1 MNDWQKEYKLVQH
14 TPLIHFQHSEPHAC
28 LRATEVK
35 PKLDRFL
42 IEQLEKDDR
51 FGDGRWK
58 KWFVGDGSQQ
68 SFDYMM
74 RITPNSEQVDR
85 TQSIERAIAKIEN
98 QDYKRFHGIH
108 KNYFGNMASEK
119 KREEKKK
126 AIRETFKE
134 SLFYKDGLTLTIRC
148 FIPELLTFI
157 DEHIRGF
164 FMMHNFGT
172 RQRKGFG
179 SFTVDISTEPNAPE
193 DCDLVGKYCQNAYY
207 CELDGNV
214 SANALLN
221 AVWVISGFLKSGFN
235 LNNNKKNKKENAAS
249 NIREKDYVRGF
260 VFRYFQRGK
269 NPLANDKAFVK
280 QKVLLNVYDE
290 ATPGEHRRFYGNNVR
305 YRYVRGLLGT
315 NENSRFCRDPRGETR
330 EDLTVHN
337 IYIHSAEGVERFP
350 SPLLFKPIGKSVF
363 ILPQK
368 MPDEI
373 FGSEFYILEK
383 NQEDEYD
390 RKATSEQKLNYLQ
403 TECKSGMIKTPT
415 AEELAPGAK
424 SGDEALK
431 RFLDAF
437 AKDFNDKT
445 SDKGGGY
452 GIVDLINPDVDLAKK
467 LKLRPVLRT

>member
-74 RITPNSEQVDR
+74 RITPNSEQVER
-85 TQSIERAIAKIEN
+85 TQSIENGIERAIARAEHRSPN
-98 QDYKRFHGIH
+98 ACLHEIH
-108 KNYFGNMASEK
+108 KNYFGNMASGNNIQDTVQ
-119 KREEKKK
+119 
-126 AIRETFKE
+126 AIQETFKE

-148 FIPELLTFI
+148 FIPELLTLI

-179 SFTVDISTEPNAPE
+179 SFTVDISTEPNAPKGF
-193 DCDLVGKYCQNAYY
+193 DLVRKYCPNAYY
-207 CELDGNV
+207 CKLDDNV
-214 SANALLN
+214 SADALLN
-221 AVWVISGFLKSGFN
+221 AVWVLSAFLKSGFN
-235 LNNNKKNKKENAAS
+235 RGEGN
-249 NIREKDYVRGF
+249 YVRGF
-260 VFRYFQRGK
+260 VFRYFQREK

-280 QKVLLNVYDE
+280 QKVLHNVYNE
-290 ATPGEHRRFYGNNVR
+290 KTPGEHRRFYGNNVR

-315 NENSRFCRDPRGETR
+315 NENSRFCRDPNAHTPVY
-330 EDLTVHN
+330 D
-337 IYIHSAEGVERFP
+337 IYTHSAEGIERFP
-350 SPLLFKPIGKSVF
+350 SPLLFKPIGKFVF

-390 RKATSEQKLNYLQ
+390 RKATSEQKLNYLKQ
-403 TECKSGMIKTPT
+403 ECKNRMIKTPT
-415 AEELAPGAK
+415 AEELAPEAK

-431 RFLDAF
+431 MFLDAF

>member
-1 MNDWQKEYKLVQH
+1 MYDWQKEYKLVQH

-85 TQSIERAIAKIEN
+85 TQSIERAIARAEHRPPN
-98 QDYKRFHGIH
+98 ASLHEIH
-108 KNYFGNMASEK
+108 KNYFGNMASGNNIQDT
-119 KREEKKK
+119 
-126 AIRETFKE
+126 IRETFKE

-179 SFTVDISTEPNAPE
+179 SFTVDISTKPNEPKGF
-193 DCDLVGKYCQNAYY
+193 DLVGKYCPNAYY
-207 CELDGNV
+207 CKLDNDV
-214 SANALLN
+214 NADALLD
-221 AVWVISGFLKSGFN
+221 AVWVISAFLRSGFN
-235 LNNNKKNKKENAAS
+235 RGEGN
-249 NIREKDYVRGF
+249 YVRGF
-260 VFRYFQRGK
+260 VFRYFQREK
-269 NPLANDKAFVK
+269 NPLASDKAFVK
-280 QKVLLNVYDE
+280 QQVLHNVYNE
-290 ATPGEHRRFYGNNVR
+290 ATRGEHLHPYGNNVR

-315 NENSRFCRDPRGETR
+315 NENSRFCRAPNAHTPVYD
-330 EDLTVHN
+330 
-337 IYIHSAEGVERFP
+337 IYTHSAEGIERFP
-350 SPLLFKPIGKSVF
+350 SPLLFKPIGKFVF

-383 NQEDEYD
+383 NQEEKYD
-390 RKATSEQKLNYLQ
+390 SKATSEQKLNYLQ

-415 AEELAPGAK
+415 AEELAPGAN

-431 RFLDAF
+431 MFLDAF

-452 GIVDLINPDVDLAKK
+452 GIVDLTSRDVFPAKY
-467 LKLRPVLRT
+467 LWLRPVLRT

>member
-85 TQSIERAIAKIEN
+85 TQSIERAIARAEHRPPN
-98 QDYKRFHGIH
+98 ASLHEIH
-108 KNYFGNMASEK
+108 KNYFGNMASGNNIQDT
-119 KREEKKK
+119 
-126 AIRETFKE
+126 IRETFKE

-179 SFTVDISTEPNAPE
+179 SFTVDISTKPNEPKGF
-193 DCDLVGKYCQNAYY
+193 DLVGKYCPNAYY
-207 CELDGNV
+207 CKLDNDV
-214 SANALLN
+214 NADALLD
-221 AVWVISGFLKSGFN
+221 AVWVISAFLRSGFN
-235 LNNNKKNKKENAAS
+235 RGEGN
-249 NIREKDYVRGF
+249 YVRGF
-260 VFRYFQRGK
+260 VFRYFQREK

-280 QKVLLNVYDE
+280 QQVLRNVYNE
-290 ATPGEHRRFYGNNVR
+290 ATRGEHLHPYGNNVR

-315 NENSRFCRDPRGETR
+315 NENSRFCRAPNAHTPVYD
-330 EDLTVHN
+330 
-337 IYIHSAEGVERFP
+337 IYTHSAEGIERFP
-350 SPLLFKPIGKSVF
+350 SPLLFKPIGKFVF

-383 NQEDEYD
+383 NQEEKYD

-415 AEELAPGAK
+415 AEELAPGAN

-431 RFLDAF
+431 MFLDAF

-452 GIVDLINPDVDLAKK
+452 GIVDLTSRDVFPAKY
-467 LKLRPVLRT
+467 LWLRPVLRT

>member
-42 IEQLEKDDR
+42 IEQLEKADR

-74 RITPNSEQVDR
+74 RITPNSEQVER
-85 TQSIERAIAKIEN
+85 TQSIERAIARAEHRPPN
-98 QDYKRFHGIH
+98 ASFHEIH
-108 KNYFGNMASEK
+108 KNYFGNMASGNNIQDT
-119 KREEKKK
+119 
-126 AIRETFKE
+126 IRETFKE

-179 SFTVDISTEPNAPE
+179 SFTVDINTEPNAPKGF
-193 DCDLVGKYCQNAYY
+193 DLVRKYCPNAYY
-207 CELDGNV
+207 CKLDDNV
-214 SANALLN
+214 SADALLD
-221 AVWVISGFLKSGFN
+221 AVWVISAFLRSGFN
-235 LNNNKKNKKENAAS
+235 RGEGN
-249 NIREKDYVRGF
+249 YVRGF
-260 VFRYFQRGK
+260 VFRYFQREK

-280 QKVLLNVYDE
+280 QQVLHNVYNE
-290 ATPGEHRRFYGNNVR
+290 ATRGEHLHPYGNNVR

-315 NENSRFCRDPRGETR
+315 NENSRFCRAPNAHTPVYD
-330 EDLTVHN
+330 
-337 IYIHSAEGVERFP
+337 IYTHSAEGIERFP
-350 SPLLFKPIGKSVF
+350 SPLLFKPIGKFVF

-368 MPDEI
+368 MPDKI
-373 FGSEFYILEK
+373 FGSEFYILK
-383 NQEDEYD
+383 KKQEEEYD
-390 RKATSEQKLNYLQ
+390 SKATSDQKLNYLKQ
-403 TECKSGMIKTPT
+403 ECKNRMIKTPT
-415 AEELAPGAK
+415 AEELAPGAN

-431 RFLDAF
+431 MFLDAF

>member
-74 RITPNSEQVDR
+74 RITPNSERVDR
-85 TQSIERAIAKIEN
+85 TQSIERAIARAEHRPPN
-98 QDYKRFHGIH
+98 ASFHEIH
-108 KNYFGNMASEK
+108 KNYFGNMASGNNIQDT
-119 KREEKKK
+119 
-126 AIRETFKE
+126 IRETFKE

-148 FIPELLTFI
+148 FIPELLTLI

-179 SFTVDISTEPNAPE
+179 SFTVDIRTEPNAPKGF
-193 DCDLVGKYCQNAYY
+193 DLVGKYCPNAYY
-207 CELDGNV
+207 CKLGNDV
-214 SANALLN
+214 NADALLD
-221 AVWVISGFLKSGFN
+221 AVWVISAFLRSGFN
-235 LNNNKKNKKENAAS
+235 RGEGN
-249 NIREKDYVRGF
+249 YVRGF
-260 VFRYFQRGK
+260 VFRYFQREK

-290 ATPGEHRRFYGNNVR
+290 ATRGEHLHPYGNNVR

-315 NENSRFCRDPRGETR
+315 NENSRFCRAPRGETR
-330 EDLTVHN
+330 EDRTVHN

-350 SPLLFKPIGKSVF
+350 SPLLFKPIGKFVF

-383 NQEDEYD
+383 NQEEKYD
-390 RKATSEQKLNYLQ
+390 SKATSEQKLNYLQ
-403 TECKSGMIKTPT
+403 TECKNGMIKTPT
-415 AEELAPGAK
+415 AEELAPGAN

-431 RFLDAF
+431 MFLDAF

-452 GIVDLINPDVDLAKK
+452 GIDDLTSRDVFPAKY
-467 LKLRPVLRT
+467 LRLRPVLRT

>member
-74 RITPNSEQVDR
+74 RITPNSEQVER
-85 TQSIERAIAKIEN
+85 TQSIERAIARAEHRPPN
-98 QDYKRFHGIH
+98 ANLHEIH
-108 KNYFGNMASEK
+108 KNYFGNMASGNNIQDT
-119 KREEKKK
+119 
-126 AIRETFKE
+126 IRETFKE

-179 SFTVDISTEPNAPE
+179 SFTVDINTQPNAPKGF
-193 DCDLVGKYCQNAYY
+193 DLVGKYCPNAYY
-207 CELDGNV
+207 CKLDGNV
-214 SANALLN
+214 NADALLD
-221 AVWVISGFLKSGFN
+221 AVWVISAFLRSGFN
-235 LNNNKKNKKENAAS
+235 RGEGN
-249 NIREKDYVRGF
+249 YVRGF
-260 VFRYFQRGK
+260 VFRYFQREK

-280 QKVLLNVYDE
+280 QQVLHNVYNE
-290 ATPGEHRRFYGNNVR
+290 ATRGEHLHPYGNNVR

-315 NENSRFCRDPRGETR
+315 NENSRFCRAPRGETR
-330 EDLTVHN
+330 EDRTVHN

-350 SPLLFKPIGKSVF
+350 SPLLFKPIGKFVF

-383 NQEDEYD
+383 NQEEEYD
-390 RKATSEQKLNYLQ
+390 SKATSDQKLNYLQ
-403 TECKSGMIKTPT
+403 TECKNGMIKTPT
-415 AEELAPGAK
+415 TEELAPGAK

-452 GIVDLINPDVDLAKK
+452 GIDDLTSRDVFPAKY
-467 LKLRPVLRT
+467 LWLRPVLRT

>member
-1 MNDWQKEYKLVQH
+1 MVQH

-74 RITPNSEQVDR
+74 RITPNSEQVER
-85 TQSIERAIAKIEN
+85 TQSIERAIARAEHRPPN
-98 QDYKRFHGIH
+98 ANLHEIH
-108 KNYFGNMASEK
+108 KNYFGNMASGNNIQDT
-119 KREEKKK
+119 
-126 AIRETFKE
+126 IRETFKE

-179 SFTVDISTEPNAPE
+179 SFTVDINTQPNAPKGF
-193 DCDLVGKYCQNAYY
+193 DLVGKYCPNAYY
-207 CELDGNV
+207 CKLDGNV
-214 SANALLN
+214 NADALLD
-221 AVWVISGFLKSGFN
+221 AVWVISAFLRSGFN
-235 LNNNKKNKKENAAS
+235 RGEGN
-249 NIREKDYVRGF
+249 YVRGF
-260 VFRYFQRGK
+260 VFRYFQREK

-280 QKVLLNVYDE
+280 QQVLHNVYNE
-290 ATPGEHRRFYGNNVR
+290 ATRGEHLHPYGNNVR

-315 NENSRFCRDPRGETR
+315 NENSRFCRAPNAHTPVYD
-330 EDLTVHN
+330 
-337 IYIHSAEGVERFP
+337 IYTHSAEGIERFP
-350 SPLLFKPIGKSVF
+350 SPLLFKPIGKFVF

-383 NQEDEYD
+383 NQEEKYD
-390 RKATSEQKLNYLQ
+390 SKATSEQKLNYLKQ
-403 TECKSGMIKTPT
+403 ECKSGMIKTPT
-415 AEELAPGAK
+415 AEELAPGAN

-431 RFLDAF
+431 MFLDAF

-452 GIVDLINPDVDLAKK
+452 GIVDLTSRDVFPAKY
-467 LKLRPVLRT
+467 LWLRPVLRT

>member
-1 MNDWQKEYKLVQH
+1 MYDWQKEYKLVQH

-51 FGDGRWK
+51 FGDDRWK

-74 RITPNSEQVDR
+74 QITPNSEQVER
-85 TQSIERAIAKIEN
+85 THSIENGIERAIARAEHRPPN
-98 QDYKRFHGIH
+98 ASFHEIH
-108 KNYFGNMASEK
+108 KNYFGNMASGNNIQDT
-119 KREEKKK
+119 
-126 AIRETFKE
+126 IRETFKE

-148 FIPELLTFI
+148 FIPELLTLI

-179 SFTVDISTEPNAPE
+179 SFTVDISTEPNAPKGF
-193 DCDLVGKYCQNAYY
+193 DLVGKYCPNAYY
-207 CELDGNV
+207 CKLDGNV
-214 SANALLN
+214 NADALLD
-221 AVWVISGFLKSGFN
+221 AVWVLSAFLRSGFN
-235 LNNNKKNKKENAAS
+235 RGEGN
-249 NIREKDYVRGF
+249 YVRGF
-260 VFRYFQRGK
+260 VFRYFQREK

-280 QKVLLNVYDE
+280 QKVLRNVYNE
-290 ATPGEHRRFYGNNVR
+290 ATRGEHLHPYGNNVR

-315 NENSRFCRDPRGETR
+315 NENSRFCRAPRGETR
-330 EDLTVHN
+330 EDRTVHN

-350 SPLLFKPIGKSVF
+350 SPLLFKPIGKFVF

-383 NQEDEYD
+383 NQEEEYD
-390 RKATSEQKLNYLQ
+390 SKATSEQKLNYLKQ
-403 TECKSGMIKTPT
+403 ECKGGMIKTPT

-431 RFLDAF
+431 MFLDAF

-452 GIVDLINPDVDLAKK
+452 GIDDLTSRDVFPAKY
-467 LKLRPVLRT
+467 LRLRPVLRT

>member
-1 MNDWQKEYKLVQH
+1 MYDWQKEYKLVQH

-85 TQSIERAIAKIEN
+85 TQSIERAIARAEHRPPN
-98 QDYKRFHGIH
+98 ASLHEIH
-108 KNYFGNMASEK
+108 KNYFGNMASGNNIQDT
-119 KREEKKK
+119 
-126 AIRETFKE
+126 IRETFKE

-179 SFTVDISTEPNAPE
+179 SFTVDISTKPNEPKGF
-193 DCDLVGKYCQNAYY
+193 DLVGKYCPNAYY
-207 CELDGNV
+207 CKLDNDV
-214 SANALLN
+214 NADALLD
-221 AVWVISGFLKSGFN
+221 AVWVISAFLRSGFN
-235 LNNNKKNKKENAAS
+235 RGEGN
-249 NIREKDYVRGF
+249 YVRGF
-260 VFRYFQRGK
+260 VFRYFQREK

-280 QKVLLNVYDE
+280 QQVLRNVYNE
-290 ATPGEHRRFYGNNVR
+290 ATRGEHLHPYGNNVR

-315 NENSRFCRDPRGETR
+315 NENSRFCRAPNAHTPVYD
-330 EDLTVHN
+330 
-337 IYIHSAEGVERFP
+337 IYTHSAEGIERFP
-350 SPLLFKPIGKSVF
+350 SPLLFKPIGKFVF
-363 ILPQK
+363 ILPQR

-383 NQEDEYD
+383 NQEEKYD
-390 RKATSEQKLNYLQ
+390 SKATSEQKLNYLKQ
-403 TECKSGMIKTPT
+403 ECKNRMIKTPT
-415 AEELAPGAK
+415 AEELAPGAN

-431 RFLDAF
+431 MFLDAF

-452 GIVDLINPDVDLAKK
+452 GIVDLTSRDVFPAKY
-467 LKLRPVLRT
+467 LWLRPVLRT

>member
-74 RITPNSEQVDR
+74 RITPNSEQVER
-85 TQSIERAIAKIEN
+85 TQSIERAIARAEHRPPN
-98 QDYKRFHGIH
+98 TNLHEIH
-108 KNYFGNMASEK
+108 KNYFGNMVSGNNIQAT
-119 KREEKKK
+119 
-126 AIRETFKE
+126 IRETFKE

-179 SFTVDISTEPNAPE
+179 SFTVDISTKPNEPKGF
-193 DCDLVGKYCQNAYY
+193 DLVGKYCPNAYY
-207 CELDGNV
+207 CKLGNDV
-214 SANALLN
+214 NADALLD
-221 AVWVISGFLKSGFN
+221 AVWVISAFLRSGFN
-235 LNNNKKNKKENAAS
+235 RGEGN
-249 NIREKDYVRGF
+249 YVRGF
-260 VFRYFQRGK
+260 VFRYFQREK

-280 QKVLLNVYDE
+280 QQVLHNVYNE
-290 ATPGEHRRFYGNNVR
+290 ATRGEHLHPYGNNVR

-315 NENSRFCRDPRGETR
+315 NENSRFCRAPRGETR
-330 EDLTVHN
+330 EDRTVHN

-350 SPLLFKPIGKSVF
+350 SPLLFKPIRKFVF

-373 FGSEFYILEK
+373 FGSEFYILKK
-383 NQEDEYD
+383 NQEEEYD
-390 RKATSEQKLNYLQ
+390 SKATSDQKLNYLKQ
-403 TECKSGMIKTPT
+403 ECKGGMIKTPT

-452 GIVDLINPDVDLAKK
+452 GIDDLTSRDVLPAKY
-467 LKLRPVLRT
+467 LRLCPVLRT

>member
-74 RITPNSEQVDR
+74 RITPNSEQVER
-85 TQSIERAIAKIEN
+85 THSIERAIARAEHRPPNAI
-98 QDYKRFHGIH
+98 FHEIH
-108 KNYFGNMASEK
+108 KNYFGNMASGNNIQDT
-119 KREEKKK
+119 
-126 AIRETFKE
+126 IRETFKE

-179 SFTVDISTEPNAPE
+179 SFTVDISTEPNEPKGF
-193 DCDLVGKYCQNAYY
+193 DLVGKYCPNAYY
-207 CELDGNV
+207 CKLGNDV
-214 SANALLN
+214 NADALLD
-221 AVWVISGFLKSGFN
+221 AVWVISAFLRSGFN
-235 LNNNKKNKKENAAS
+235 RGEGN
-249 NIREKDYVRGF
+249 YVRGF
-260 VFRYFQRGK
+260 VFRYFHREE
-269 NPLANDKAFVK
+269 NSLANDKAFVK
-280 QKVLLNVYDE
+280 QNVLLNVYNE
-290 ATPGEHRRFYGNNVR
+290 ATRGEHLHPYGNNVR

-315 NENSRFCRDPRGETR
+315 NENSRFCRDPRGGTR
-330 EDLTVHN
+330 EDRTVHN
-337 IYIHSAEGVERFP
+337 IYIHSAEEVERFP
-350 SPLLFKPIGKSVF
+350 SPLLFKPIGKFVF

-383 NQEDEYD
+383 NQEEEYD
-390 RKATSEQKLNYLQ
+390 SKATSDQKLNYLKQ
-403 TECKSGMIKTPT
+403 ECKNGMIKTPT

-431 RFLDAF
+431 MFLDAF
-437 AKDFNDKT
+437 TKDFNDKT

-452 GIVDLINPDVDLAKK
+452 GIDDLTSRDVFPAKY
-467 LKLRPVLRT
+467 LWLRPVLRT

>member
-74 RITPNSEQVDR
+74 RITPNSEQVER
-85 TQSIERAIAKIEN
+85 TQSIERAIARSEHRPPN
-98 QDYKRFHGIH
+98 ANLHEIH
-108 KNYFGNMASEK
+108 KNYFGNMASGNNIQDT
-119 KREEKKK
+119 
-126 AIRETFKE
+126 IRETFKE

-179 SFTVDISTEPNAPE
+179 SFTVDINTQPNAPKGF
-193 DCDLVGKYCQNAYY
+193 DLVRKYCPNAYY
-207 CELDGNV
+207 CKLDDNV
-214 SANALLN
+214 SADALLN
-221 AVWVISGFLKSGFN
+221 AVWVLSAFLKSGFN
-235 LNNNKKNKKENAAS
+235 RGEGN
-249 NIREKDYVRGF
+249 YVRGF
-260 VFRYFQRGK
+260 VFRYFQREK

-280 QKVLLNVYDE
+280 QQVLHNVYNE
-290 ATPGEHRRFYGNNVR
+290 ATRGEHLHPYGNNVR

-315 NENSRFCRDPRGETR
+315 NENSRFCRAPNAHTPVYD
-330 EDLTVHN
+330 
-337 IYIHSAEGVERFP
+337 IYTHSAEGIERFP
-350 SPLLFKPIGKSVF
+350 SPLLFKPIGKFVF

-390 RKATSEQKLNYLQ
+390 RKATSEQKLNYLKQ
-403 TECKSGMIKTPT
+403 ECKNRMIKTPT
-415 AEELAPGAK
+415 AEELAPGAN

-437 AKDFNDKT
+437 AKDFIDKT

-467 LKLRPVLRT
+467 LRLRPVLRT

>member
-1 MNDWQKEYKLVQH
+1 MYDWQKEYKLVQH

-85 TQSIERAIAKIEN
+85 TQSIERAIARAEHRPPN
-98 QDYKRFHGIH
+98 ASLHEIH
-108 KNYFGNMASEK
+108 KNYFGNMASGNNIQDTVQ
-119 KREEKKK
+119 
-126 AIRETFKE
+126 AIQETFKE

-179 SFTVDISTEPNAPE
+179 SFTVDISTKPNEPKGF
-193 DCDLVGKYCQNAYY
+193 DLVGKYCPNAYY
-207 CELDGNV
+207 CKLDNDV
-214 SANALLN
+214 NADALLD
-221 AVWVISGFLKSGFN
+221 AVWVISAFLRSGFN
-235 LNNNKKNKKENAAS
+235 RGEGN
-249 NIREKDYVRGF
+249 YVRGF
-260 VFRYFQRGK
+260 VFRYFQREK

-280 QKVLLNVYDE
+280 QQVLRNVYNE
-290 ATPGEHRRFYGNNVR
+290 ATRGEHLHPYGNNVR

-315 NENSRFCRDPRGETR
+315 NENSRFCRAPNAHTPVYD
-330 EDLTVHN
+330 
-337 IYIHSAEGVERFP
+337 IYTHSAEGIERFP
-350 SPLLFKPIGKSVF
+350 SPLLFKPIGKFVF

-383 NQEDEYD
+383 NQEEEYD
-390 RKATSEQKLNYLQ
+390 SKATSEQKLNYLKQ
-403 TECKSGMIKTPT
+403 ECKGGMIKTPT
-415 AEELAPGAK
+415 AEELAPGAN

-431 RFLDAF
+431 MFLDAF

-452 GIVDLINPDVDLAKK
+452 GIVDLTSRDVLPAKY
-467 LKLRPVLRT
+467 LRLRPVLRT

>member
-85 TQSIERAIAKIEN
+85 TQSIERAIARAEHRPPN
-98 QDYKRFHGIH
+98 ASLHEIH
-108 KNYFGNMASEK
+108 KNYFGNMSSGNNIQDT
-119 KREEKKK
+119 
-126 AIRETFKE
+126 IRETFKE

-157 DEHIRGF
+157 DEHIRVF

-179 SFTVDISTEPNAPE
+179 SFTVDISTKPNEPKGF
-193 DCDLVGKYCQNAYY
+193 DLVGKYCPNAYY
-207 CELDGNV
+207 CKLDNDV
-214 SANALLN
+214 NADALLD
-221 AVWVISGFLKSGFN
+221 AVWVISAFLRSGFN
-235 LNNNKKNKKENAAS
+235 RGEGN
-249 NIREKDYVRGF
+249 YVRGF
-260 VFRYFQRGK
+260 VFRYFQREK

-280 QKVLLNVYDE
+280 QQVLRNVYNE
-290 ATPGEHRRFYGNNVR
+290 ATRGEHLHPYGNNVR

-315 NENSRFCRDPRGETR
+315 NENSRFCRAPNAHTPVYD
-330 EDLTVHN
+330 
-337 IYIHSAEGVERFP
+337 IYTHSAEGIERFP
-350 SPLLFKPIGKSVF
+350 SPLLFKPIGKFVF

-383 NQEDEYD
+383 NQEEKYD
-390 RKATSEQKLNYLQ
+390 SKATSEQKLNYLKQ
-403 TECKSGMIKTPT
+403 ECKSGMIKTPT
-415 AEELAPGAK
+415 AEELAPGAN

-431 RFLDAF
+431 MFLDAF

-452 GIVDLINPDVDLAKK
+452 GIVDLTSRDVFPAKY
-467 LKLRPVLRT
+467 LWLRPVLRT

>member
-1 MNDWQKEYKLVQH
+1 MYDWQKEYKLVQH

-74 RITPNSEQVDR
+74 RITPNSEQVER
-85 TQSIERAIAKIEN
+85 TQSIERAIARAEHRPPN
-98 QDYKRFHGIH
+98 ASFHEIH
-108 KNYFGNMASEK
+108 KNYFGNMVSGNNIQAT
-119 KREEKKK
+119 
-126 AIRETFKE
+126 IRETFKE

-179 SFTVDISTEPNAPE
+179 SFTVDISTKPNEPKGF
-193 DCDLVGKYCQNAYY
+193 DLVGKYCPNAYY
-207 CELDGNV
+207 CKLDNDV
-214 SANALLN
+214 NADALLD
-221 AVWVISGFLKSGFN
+221 AVWVISAFLRSGFN
-235 LNNNKKNKKENAAS
+235 RGEGN
-249 NIREKDYVRGF
+249 YVRGF
-260 VFRYFQRGK
+260 VFRYFQREK

-280 QKVLLNVYDE
+280 QQVLHNVYNE
-290 ATPGEHRRFYGNNVR
+290 ATRGEHLHPYGNNVR

-315 NENSRFCRDPRGETR
+315 NENSRFCRNPRGGTR
-330 EDLTVHN
+330 EDRTVHN

-350 SPLLFKPIGKSVF
+350 SPLLFKPIGKFVF

-383 NQEDEYD
+383 NQEEEYD
-390 RKATSEQKLNYLQ
+390 SKATSEQKLNYLQ
-403 TECKSGMIKTPT
+403 TECKSSMIKTPT

-452 GIVDLINPDVDLAKK
+452 GIDDLTSRDVLPAKY
-467 LKLRPVLRT
+467 LRLRPVLCT

>member
-42 IEQLEKDDR
+42 IEQLEEDDR

-74 RITPNSEQVDR
+74 RITPNSERVDR
-85 TQSIERAIAKIEN
+85 TQSIERAIARAEHRPPN
-98 QDYKRFHGIH
+98 ASFHEIH

-179 SFTVDISTEPNAPE
+179 SFTVDISTKPNEPKGF
-193 DCDLVGKYCQNAYY
+193 DLVGKYCPNAYY
-207 CELDGNV
+207 CKLDNDV
-214 SANALLN
+214 NADALLD
-221 AVWVISGFLKSGFN
+221 AVWVISAFLRSGFN
-235 LNNNKKNKKENAAS
+235 RGEGN
-249 NIREKDYVRGF
+249 YVRGF
-260 VFRYFQRGK
+260 VFRYFQREK

-280 QKVLLNVYDE
+280 QKVLRNVYDE
-290 ATPGEHRRFYGNNVR
+290 ATRGEHLHPYGNNVR

-350 SPLLFKPIGKSVF
+350 SPLLFKPIGKFVF

-373 FGSEFYILEK
+373 FGSEFYILK
-383 NQEDEYD
+383 KKQEEEYD
-390 RKATSEQKLNYLQ
+390 SKATSEQKLNYLQ
-403 TECKSGMIKTPT
+403 TECKNGMIKTPT

-431 RFLDAF
+431 MFLDAF

>member
-85 TQSIERAIAKIEN
+85 TQSIERAIARVEHRPPN
-98 QDYKRFHGIH
+98 ASFHEIH
-108 KNYFGNMASEK
+108 KNYFGNMASGNNIQDT
-119 KREEKKK
+119 
-126 AIRETFKE
+126 IRKTFKE

-148 FIPELLTFI
+148 FIPELLTLI

-179 SFTVDISTEPNAPE
+179 SFTVDISTKPNEPKGF
-193 DCDLVGKYCQNAYY
+193 DLVGKYCPNAYY
-207 CELDGNV
+207 CKLDGNV
-214 SANALLN
+214 NADTLLD
-221 AVWVISGFLKSGFN
+221 AVWVISAFLRSGFN
-235 LNNNKKNKKENAAS
+235 RGEGN
-249 NIREKDYVRGF
+249 YVRGF
-260 VFRYFQRGK
+260 VFRYFQREK

-280 QKVLLNVYDE
+280 QKVLRNVYNE
-290 ATPGEHRRFYGNNVR
+290 ATRGEHLHPYGNNVR

-315 NENSRFCRDPRGETR
+315 NENSRFCRAPRGETR
-330 EDLTVHN
+330 EDRTVHN

-350 SPLLFKPIGKSVF
+350 SPLLFKPIGKFVF

-373 FGSEFYILEK
+373 FGSEFYILKK
-383 NQEDEYD
+383 NQEEEYD
-390 RKATSEQKLNYLQ
+390 SKATSDQKLNYLKQ
-403 TECKSGMIKTPT
+403 ECKGGMIKTPT

-431 RFLDAF
+431 MFLDAF

-452 GIVDLINPDVDLAKK
+452 GIDDLTSRDVLPAKY
-467 LKLRPVLRT
+467 LRLRPVLRT

>member
-74 RITPNSEQVDR
+74 RITPNSEQVER
-85 TQSIERAIAKIEN
+85 TQSIERAIARAEHRPPN
-98 QDYKRFHGIH
+98 ASLHEIH
-108 KNYFGNMASEK
+108 KNYFGNMASGNNIQDT
-119 KREEKKK
+119 
-126 AIRETFKE
+126 IRETFKE

-179 SFTVDISTEPNAPE
+179 SFTVDISTKPNEPKGF
-193 DCDLVGKYCQNAYY
+193 DLVGKYCPNAYY
-207 CELDGNV
+207 CKLNDTV
-214 SANALLN
+214 SADALLD
-221 AVWVISGFLKSGFN
+221 AVWVISAFLRSGFN
-235 LNNNKKNKKENAAS
+235 RGEGN
-249 NIREKDYVRGF
+249 YVRGF
-260 VFRYFQRGK
+260 VFRYFQREK

-280 QKVLLNVYDE
+280 QQVLHNVYNE
-290 ATPGEHRRFYGNNVR
+290 ATRGEHLHPYGNNVR

-315 NENSRFCRDPRGETR
+315 NENSRFCRAPRGETR
-330 EDLTVHN
+330 EDRTVHN
-337 IYIHSAEGVERFP
+337 IYIHSAEGIERFP
-350 SPLLFKPIGKSVF
+350 SPLLFKPIGKFVF

-383 NQEDEYD
+383 NQEEEYD
-390 RKATSEQKLNYLQ
+390 SKATSEQKLNYLKQ
-403 TECKSGMIKTPT
+403 ECKGGMIKTPT

-452 GIVDLINPDVDLAKK
+452 GIDDLTSRDVLPAKY
-467 LKLRPVLRT
+467 LRLRPVLRT

>member
-1 MNDWQKEYKLVQH
+1 MYDWQKEYKLVQH

-74 RITPNSEQVDR
+74 RITPNSERVDR
-85 TQSIERAIAKIEN
+85 TQSIENGIERAIARAEHRPPN
-98 QDYKRFHGIH
+98 ASFHEIH
-108 KNYFGNMASEK
+108 KNYFGNMASENNIQDTVQ
-119 KREEKKK
+119 
-126 AIRETFKE
+126 AIQETFKE

-148 FIPELLTFI
+148 FIPELLTLI

-179 SFTVDISTEPNAPE
+179 SFTVDINTEPNAPKGF
-193 DCDLVGKYCQNAYY
+193 DLVRKYCPNAYY
-207 CELDGNV
+207 CKLDDNV
-214 SANALLN
+214 SADALLD
-221 AVWVISGFLKSGFN
+221 AVWVLSAFLKSGFN
-235 LNNNKKNKKENAAS
+235 RGEGN
-249 NIREKDYVRGF
+249 YVRGF
-260 VFRYFQRGK
+260 VFRYFQREK

-280 QKVLLNVYDE
+280 QKVLLNVYNE
-290 ATPGEHRRFYGNNVR
+290 ATRGEHLHPYGNNVR

-315 NENSRFCRDPRGETR
+315 NENSRFCRNPRGGTR
-330 EDLTVHN
+330 EDRTVHN

-350 SPLLFKPIGKSVF
+350 SPLLFKPIGKFVF

-383 NQEDEYD
+383 KQEEEYD
-390 RKATSEQKLNYLQ
+390 RKATSDQKLNYLKQ
-403 TECKSGMIKTPT
+403 ECKNRMIKTPT

-424 SGDEALK
+424 SDDEALK

-452 GIVDLINPDVDLAKK
+452 GIDDLTSRDVFPAKY
-467 LKLRPVLRT
+467 LRLRPVLRT

>member
-1 MNDWQKEYKLVQH
+1 MNDWQKKYKLVQH

-74 RITPNSEQVDR
+74 RITPNSEQVER
-85 TQSIERAIAKIEN
+85 TQSIERAIARAEHRSPN
-98 QDYKRFHGIH
+98 ASLHEIH
-108 KNYFGNMASEK
+108 KNYFGNMASGNNIQDTVQ
-119 KREEKKK
+119 
-126 AIRETFKE
+126 AIQETFKE

-148 FIPELLTFI
+148 FIPELLTLI

-179 SFTVDISTEPNAPE
+179 SFTVDISTEPNAPKGF
-193 DCDLVGKYCQNAYY
+193 DLVRKYCPNAYY
-207 CELDGNV
+207 CKLDDNV
-214 SANALLN
+214 SADALLN
-221 AVWVISGFLKSGFN
+221 AVWVLSAFLKSGFN
-235 LNNNKKNKKENAAS
+235 RGEGN
-249 NIREKDYVRGF
+249 YVRGF
-260 VFRYFQRGK
+260 VFRYFQREK

-280 QKVLLNVYDE
+280 QKVLRNVYDE
-290 ATPGEHRRFYGNNVR
+290 ATRGEHLHHYGNNVR

-350 SPLLFKPIGKSVF
+350 SPLLFKPIGKFVF

-383 NQEDEYD
+383 NQEEEYD
-390 RKATSEQKLNYLQ
+390 SKATSDQKLNYLQ
-403 TECKSGMIKTPT
+403 TECKSSMIKTPT

-431 RFLDAF
+431 MFLDAF

-452 GIVDLINPDVDLAKK
+452 GIVDLTSRDVLPAEY
-467 LKLRPVLRT
+467 LRLRPVLRT

>member
-51 FGDGRWK
+51 FGDDRWK

-74 RITPNSEQVDR
+74 RITPNSEQVER
-85 TQSIERAIAKIEN
+85 THSIERAIARAEHRPPN
-98 QDYKRFHGIH
+98 ANLHEIH
-108 KNYFGNMASEK
+108 KNYFGNMASGNNIQ
-119 KREEKKK
+119 
-126 AIRETFKE
+126 ATIRETFKE

-179 SFTVDISTEPNAPE
+179 SFTVDINTQPNAPKGF
-193 DCDLVGKYCQNAYY
+193 DLVGKYCPNAYY
-207 CELDGNV
+207 CKLDGNIN
-214 SANALLN
+214 ADALLD
-221 AVWVISGFLKSGFN
+221 AVWVISAFLRSGFN
-235 LNNNKKNKKENAAS
+235 RGEGN
-249 NIREKDYVRGF
+249 YVRGF
-260 VFRYFQRGK
+260 VFRYFQREK

-280 QKVLLNVYDE
+280 QQVLHNVYNE
-290 ATPGEHRRFYGNNVR
+290 ATRGEHLHPYGNNVR

-315 NENSRFCRDPRGETR
+315 NENSRFCRNPRGETR
-330 EDLTVHN
+330 EDRTVHN
-337 IYIHSAEGVERFP
+337 IYIHSAEGIERFP
-350 SPLLFKPIGKSVF
+350 SPLLFKPIGKFVF

-383 NQEDEYD
+383 NQEEEYD
-390 RKATSEQKLNYLQ
+390 SKATSDQKLNYLQ
-403 TECKSGMIKTPT
+403 TECESSMIKTPT
-415 AEELAPGAK
+415 AEELAPGAN

-431 RFLDAF
+431 MFLDAF

-452 GIVDLINPDVDLAKK
+452 GIDDLTSRDVFPAKY
-467 LKLRPVLRT
+467 LRLRPVLRT

>member
-1 MNDWQKEYKLVQH
+1 MYDWQKEYKLVQH

-85 TQSIERAIAKIEN
+85 TQSIERAIARAEHRPPN
-98 QDYKRFHGIH
+98 ASLHEIH
-108 KNYFGNMASEK
+108 KNYFGNMASGNNIQDT
-119 KREEKKK
+119 
-126 AIRETFKE
+126 IRETFKE

-179 SFTVDISTEPNAPE
+179 SFTVDISTKPNEPKGF
-193 DCDLVGKYCQNAYY
+193 DLVGKYCPNAYY
-207 CELDGNV
+207 CKLDNDV
-214 SANALLN
+214 NADALLD
-221 AVWVISGFLKSGFN
+221 AVWVISAFLRSGFN
-235 LNNNKKNKKENAAS
+235 RGEGN
-249 NIREKDYVRGF
+249 YVRGF
-260 VFRYFQRGK
+260 VFRYFQREK

-280 QKVLLNVYDE
+280 QQVLHNVYNE
-290 ATPGEHRRFYGNNVR
+290 ATRGEHLHPYGNNVR

-315 NENSRFCRDPRGETR
+315 NENSRFCRAPNAHTPVYD
-330 EDLTVHN
+330 
-337 IYIHSAEGVERFP
+337 IYTHSAEGIERFP
-350 SPLLFKPIGKSVF
+350 SPLLFKPIGKFVF

-383 NQEDEYD
+383 NQEEKYD
-390 RKATSEQKLNYLQ
+390 SKATSEQKLNYLQ

-415 AEELAPGAK
+415 AEELAPGAN

-431 RFLDAF
+431 MFLDAF

-452 GIVDLINPDVDLAKK
+452 GIVDLTSRDVFPAKY
-467 LKLRPVLRT
+467 LCLRPVLRT

>member
-1 MNDWQKEYKLVQH
+1 MYDWQKEYKLVQH

-74 RITPNSEQVDR
+74 RITPNSEQVER
-85 TQSIERAIAKIEN
+85 THSIERAIARAEHRLPN
-98 QDYKRFHGIH
+98 ANLHEIH
-108 KNYFGNMASEK
+108 KNYFGNMASGNNIQDT
-119 KREEKKK
+119 
-126 AIRETFKE
+126 IRETFKE

-179 SFTVDISTEPNAPE
+179 SFTVDISTEPNAPKGF
-193 DCDLVGKYCQNAYY
+193 DLVGKYCPNAYY
-207 CELDGNV
+207 CKLDNDV
-214 SANALLN
+214 NADALLD
-221 AVWVISGFLKSGFN
+221 AVWVISAFLRSGFN
-235 LNNNKKNKKENAAS
+235 RGEGN
-249 NIREKDYVRGF
+249 YVRGF
-260 VFRYFQRGK
+260 VFRYFQREK

-280 QKVLLNVYDE
+280 QQVLHNVYNE
-290 ATPGEHRRFYGNNVR
+290 ATRGEHLHPYGNNVR

-315 NENSRFCRDPRGETR
+315 NENSRFCRAPNAHTPVYD
-330 EDLTVHN
+330 
-337 IYIHSAEGVERFP
+337 IYTHSAEGIERFP
-350 SPLLFKPIGKSVF
+350 SPLLFKPIGKFVF

-368 MPDEI
+368 MPDKI
-373 FGSEFYILEK
+373 FGSEFYILK
-383 NQEDEYD
+383 KKQEEEYD
-390 RKATSEQKLNYLQ
+390 SKATSDQKLNYLKQ
-403 TECKSGMIKTPT
+403 ECKNRMIKTPT
-415 AEELAPGAK
+415 AEELAPGAN

-431 RFLDAF
+431 MFLDAF

>member
-42 IEQLEKDDR
+42 IEQLEEDDR

-74 RITPNSEQVDR
+74 RITPNSERVDR
-85 TQSIERAIAKIEN
+85 TQSIERAIARAEHRPPN
-98 QDYKRFHGIH
+98 ASFHEIH

-179 SFTVDISTEPNAPE
+179 SFTVDISTKPNEPKGF
-193 DCDLVGKYCQNAYY
+193 DLVGKYCPNAYY
-207 CELDGNV
+207 CKLGNDV
-214 SANALLN
+214 NADALLD
-221 AVWVISGFLKSGFN
+221 AVWVISAFLRSGFN
-235 LNNNKKNKKENAAS
+235 RGEGN
-249 NIREKDYVRGF
+249 YVRGF
-260 VFRYFQRGK
+260 VFRYFQREK

-280 QKVLLNVYDE
+280 QQVLHNVYNE
-290 ATPGEHRRFYGNNVR
+290 ATRGEHLHPYGNNVR

-315 NENSRFCRDPRGETR
+315 NENSRFCRAPRGETR
-330 EDLTVHN
+330 EDRTVHN
-337 IYIHSAEGVERFP
+337 IYIHSAEGIERFP
-350 SPLLFKPIGKSVF
+350 SPLLFKPIGKFVF

-383 NQEDEYD
+383 NQEEEYD
-390 RKATSEQKLNYLQ
+390 SKATSEQKLNYLKQ
-403 TECKSGMIKTPT
+403 ECKGGMIKTPT
-415 AEELAPGAK
+415 AEELAPGAN

-452 GIVDLINPDVDLAKK
+452 GIDDLTSRDVFPAKY
-467 LKLRPVLRT
+467 LRLRPVLRT

>member
-1 MNDWQKEYKLVQH
+1 MYDWQKEYKLVQH

-85 TQSIERAIAKIEN
+85 TQSIERAIARAEHRPPN
-98 QDYKRFHGIH
+98 ASLHEIH
-108 KNYFGNMASEK
+108 KNYFGNMASGNNIQDT
-119 KREEKKK
+119 
-126 AIRETFKE
+126 IRETFKE
-134 SLFYKDGLTLTIRC
+134 SLLYKDGLTLTIRC
-148 FIPELLTFI
+148 FIPELLTLI

-179 SFTVDISTEPNAPE
+179 SFTVDIRTEPNAPKGF
-193 DCDLVGKYCQNAYY
+193 DLVGKYCPNAYY
-207 CELDGNV
+207 CKLDNDV
-214 SANALLN
+214 NADALLD
-221 AVWVISGFLKSGFN
+221 AVWVISAFLRSGFN
-235 LNNNKKNKKENAAS
+235 RGEGNY
-249 NIREKDYVRGF
+249 IRGF
-260 VFRYFQRGK
+260 VFRYFQREK

-280 QKVLLNVYDE
+280 QQVLRNVYNE
-290 ATPGEHRRFYGNNVR
+290 ATRGEHLHPYGNNVR

-315 NENSRFCRDPRGETR
+315 NENSRFCRAPNAHTPVYD
-330 EDLTVHN
+330 
-337 IYIHSAEGVERFP
+337 IYTHSAEGIERFP
-350 SPLLFKPIGKSVF
+350 SPLLFKPIGKFVF

-373 FGSEFYILEK
+373 FGSEFYILKK
-383 NQEDEYD
+383 NQEEKYD
-390 RKATSEQKLNYLQ
+390 SKATSEQKLNYLQ

-415 AEELAPGAK
+415 AEELAPGAN

-431 RFLDAF
+431 MFLDAF

-452 GIVDLINPDVDLAKK
+452 GIVDLTSRDVFPAKY
-467 LKLRPVLRT
+467 LWLRPVLRT

>member
-74 RITPNSEQVDR
+74 RITPNSEQVER
-85 TQSIERAIAKIEN
+85 TQSIERAIARAEHRPPN
-98 QDYKRFHGIH
+98 ANLHEIH
-108 KNYFGNMASEK
+108 KNYFGNMASGNNIQDT
-119 KREEKKK
+119 
-126 AIRETFKE
+126 IRETFKE

-179 SFTVDISTEPNAPE
+179 SFTVDISTKPNEPKGF
-193 DCDLVGKYCQNAYY
+193 DLVGKYCPNAYY
-207 CELDGNV
+207 CKLDGNV
-214 SANALLN
+214 NADALLD
-221 AVWVISGFLKSGFN
+221 AVWVISAFLRSGFN
-235 LNNNKKNKKENAAS
+235 RGEGN
-249 NIREKDYVRGF
+249 YVRGF
-260 VFRYFQRGK
+260 VFRYFQREK

-280 QKVLLNVYDE
+280 QNVLLNVYNE
-290 ATPGEHRRFYGNNVR
+290 ATRGEHLHPYGNNVR

-315 NENSRFCRDPRGETR
+315 NENSRFCRAPRGETR
-330 EDLTVHN
+330 EDRTVHN

-350 SPLLFKPIGKSVF
+350 SPLLFKPIGKFVF

-383 NQEDEYD
+383 NQEEEYD
-390 RKATSEQKLNYLQ
+390 SKATSEQKLNYLQ
-403 TECKSGMIKTPT
+403 TECKGGMIKTPT

-452 GIVDLINPDVDLAKK
+452 GIDDLTSRDVLPAKY
-467 LKLRPVLRT
+467 LRLRPVLRT

>member
-1 MNDWQKEYKLVQH
+1 MYDWQKEYKLVQH

-74 RITPNSEQVDR
+74 RITPNSEQVER
-85 TQSIERAIAKIEN
+85 THSIERAIARAEHRPPN
-98 QDYKRFHGIH
+98 ANLHEIH
-108 KNYFGNMASEK
+108 KNYFGNMASGNNIQDT
-119 KREEKKK
+119 
-126 AIRETFKE
+126 IRETFKE
-134 SLFYKDGLTLTIRC
+134 SLLYKDGLILTIRC

-179 SFTVDISTEPNAPE
+179 SFTVDISTKPNAPKGF
-193 DCDLVGKYCQNAYY
+193 DLVGKYCPNAYY
-207 CELDGNV
+207 CKLDGNV
-214 SANALLN
+214 NADALLD
-221 AVWVISGFLKSGFN
+221 AVWVISAFLRSGFN
-235 LNNNKKNKKENAAS
+235 RGEGN
-249 NIREKDYVRGF
+249 YVRGF
-260 VFRYFQRGK
+260 VFRYFQREK

-280 QKVLLNVYDE
+280 QNVLHNVYNE
-290 ATPGEHRRFYGNNVR
+290 ATRGEHLHPYGNNVR

-315 NENSRFCRDPRGETR
+315 NENSRFCRAPRGETR
-330 EDLTVHN
+330 EDRTVHN

-350 SPLLFKPIGKSVF
+350 SPLLFKPIGKFVF

-383 NQEDEYD
+383 NQEEKYD
-390 RKATSEQKLNYLQ
+390 SKATSDQKLNYLEQ
-403 TECKSGMIKTPT
+403 ECKGGMIKTPT

-452 GIVDLINPDVDLAKK
+452 GIDDLTSRDVFPAKY
-467 LKLRPVLRT
+467 LRLRPVLRT

>member
-74 RITPNSEQVDR
+74 RIRPNSERVDR
-85 TQSIERAIAKIEN
+85 TQSIERAIARAEHRPPN
-98 QDYKRFHGIH
+98 ASFHEIH
-108 KNYFGNMASEK
+108 KNYFGNMASGNNIQDT
-119 KREEKKK
+119 
-126 AIRETFKE
+126 IRETFKE

-148 FIPELLTFI
+148 FIPELLTLI

-179 SFTVDISTEPNAPE
+179 SFTVDISTQPNAPKGF
-193 DCDLVGKYCQNAYY
+193 DLVGKYCPNAYY
-207 CELDGNV
+207 CKLDNDV
-214 SANALLN
+214 NADALLD
-221 AVWVISGFLKSGFN
+221 AVWVISAFLRSGFN
-235 LNNNKKNKKENAAS
+235 RGEGN
-249 NIREKDYVRGF
+249 YVRGF
-260 VFRYFQRGK
+260 VFRYFQREK

-280 QKVLLNVYDE
+280 QQVLHNVYNE
-290 ATPGEHRRFYGNNVR
+290 ATRGEHLHPYGNNVR

-315 NENSRFCRDPRGETR
+315 NENSRFCRAPRGETR
-330 EDLTVHN
+330 EDRTVHN

-350 SPLLFKPIGKSVF
+350 SPLLFKPIGKFVF

-373 FGSEFYILEK
+373 FGSEFYILKK
-383 NQEDEYD
+383 NQEEEYD
-390 RKATSEQKLNYLQ
+390 SKATSDQKLNYLKQ
-403 TECKSGMIKTPT
+403 ECKGGMIKTPT
-415 AEELAPGAK
+415 AEEIAPGAK

-431 RFLDAF
+431 MFLDAF

>member
-74 RITPNSEQVDR
+74 RITPNSEQVER
-85 TQSIERAIAKIEN
+85 TQSIERAIARAEHRPPN
-98 QDYKRFHGIH
+98 TNLHEIH
-108 KNYFGNMASEK
+108 KNYFGNMVSGNNIQAT
-119 KREEKKK
+119 
-126 AIRETFKE
+126 IRETFKE

-148 FIPELLTFI
+148 FIPELLTLI

-179 SFTVDISTEPNAPE
+179 SFTVDINTQPNAPKGF
-193 DCDLVGKYCQNAYY
+193 DLVGKYCPNAYY
-207 CELDGNV
+207 CKLDGNV
-214 SANALLN
+214 NADALLD
-221 AVWVISGFLKSGFN
+221 AVWVLSAFLRSGFN
-235 LNNNKKNKKENAAS
+235 RGEGN
-249 NIREKDYVRGF
+249 YVRGF
-260 VFRYFQRGK
+260 VFRYFQREK

-280 QKVLLNVYDE
+280 QQVLRNVYNE
-290 ATPGEHRRFYGNNVR
+290 ATRGEHLHPYGNNVR

-315 NENSRFCRDPRGETR
+315 NENSRFCRAPNAHTPVYD
-330 EDLTVHN
+330 
-337 IYIHSAEGVERFP
+337 IYTHSAEGVERFP
-350 SPLLFKPIGKSVF
+350 SPLLFKPIGKFVF

-383 NQEDEYD
+383 NQEEEYD
-390 RKATSEQKLNYLQ
+390 SKATSDQKLNYLQ
-403 TECKSGMIKTPT
+403 TECKNGMIKTPT
-415 AEELAPGAK
+415 TEELAPGAK

-452 GIVDLINPDVDLAKK
+452 GIDDLTSRDVFPAKY
-467 LKLRPVLRT
+467 LWLRPVLRT

>member
-85 TQSIERAIAKIEN
+85 TQSIERAIARVEHRPPN
-98 QDYKRFHGIH
+98 ASFHEIH
-108 KNYFGNMASEK
+108 KNYFGNMASGNNIQDT
-119 KREEKKK
+119 
-126 AIRETFKE
+126 IRKTFKE

-148 FIPELLTFI
+148 FIPELLTLI

-179 SFTVDISTEPNAPE
+179 SFTVDISTKPNEPKGF
-193 DCDLVGKYCQNAYY
+193 DLVGKYCPNAYY
-207 CELDGNV
+207 CKLDGNV
-214 SANALLN
+214 NADTLLD
-221 AVWVISGFLKSGFN
+221 AVWVISAFLRSGFN
-235 LNNNKKNKKENAAS
+235 RGEGN
-249 NIREKDYVRGF
+249 YVRGF
-260 VFRYFQRGK
+260 VFRYFQREK

-280 QKVLLNVYDE
+280 QKVLRNVYNE
-290 ATPGEHRRFYGNNVR
+290 ATRGEHLHPYGNNVR

-315 NENSRFCRDPRGETR
+315 NENSRFCRAPRGETR
-330 EDLTVHN
+330 EDRTVHN

-350 SPLLFKPIGKSVF
+350 SPLLFKPIGKFVF

-373 FGSEFYILEK
+373 FGSEFYILKK
-383 NQEDEYD
+383 NQEEEYD
-390 RKATSEQKLNYLQ
+390 SKATSDQKLNYLKQ
-403 TECKSGMIKTPT
+403 ECKGGMIKTPT

-431 RFLDAF
+431 MFLDAF

>member
-1 MNDWQKEYKLVQH
+1 MYDWQKEYKLVQH

-74 RITPNSEQVDR
+74 RITPNSEQVER
-85 TQSIERAIAKIEN
+85 THSIERAIARAEHRPPN
-98 QDYKRFHGIH
+98 ANLHEIH
-108 KNYFGNMASEK
+108 KNYFGNMASGNSIQDT
-119 KREEKKK
+119 
-126 AIRETFKE
+126 IRETFKE

-179 SFTVDISTEPNAPE
+179 SFTVDISTEPNAPKGF
-193 DCDLVGKYCQNAYY
+193 DLVGKYCPNAYY
-207 CELDGNV
+207 CKLDGNV
-214 SANALLN
+214 NADALLD
-221 AVWVISGFLKSGFN
+221 AVWVISAFLRSGFN
-235 LNNNKKNKKENAAS
+235 RGEGN
-249 NIREKDYVRGF
+249 YVRGF
-260 VFRYFQRGK
+260 VFRYFQREK

-280 QKVLLNVYDE
+280 QQVLHNVYNE
-290 ATPGEHRRFYGNNVR
+290 ATRGEHLHPYGNNVR

-315 NENSRFCRDPRGETR
+315 NENSRFCRAPRGETR
-330 EDLTVHN
+330 EDRTVHN

-350 SPLLFKPIGKSVF
+350 SPLLFKPIGKFVF

-383 NQEDEYD
+383 NQEEKYD
-390 RKATSEQKLNYLQ
+390 SKATSEQKLNYLQ
-403 TECKSGMIKTPT
+403 TECESSMIKTPT

-437 AKDFNDKT
+437 AKDFNDKS

-452 GIVDLINPDVDLAKK
+452 GIVDLNSRDVFPAKY
-467 LKLRPVLRT
+467 LRLRPVLRT

>member
-74 RITPNSEQVDR
+74 RITPNSEQVER
-85 TQSIERAIAKIEN
+85 TQSIENGIERAIARAEHRSPN
-98 QDYKRFHGIH
+98 ASLHEIH
-108 KNYFGNMASEK
+108 KNYFGNMASGNNIQDTVQ
-119 KREEKKK
+119 
-126 AIRETFKE
+126 AIQETFKE

-179 SFTVDISTEPNAPE
+179 SFTVDISTKPNEPKGF
-193 DCDLVGKYCQNAYY
+193 DLVGKYCPNAYY
-207 CELDGNV
+207 CKLGNDV
-214 SANALLN
+214 NADALLD
-221 AVWVISGFLKSGFN
+221 AVWVISAFLRSGFN
-235 LNNNKKNKKENAAS
+235 RGEGN
-249 NIREKDYVRGF
+249 YVRGF
-260 VFRYFQRGK
+260 VFRYFQREK

-280 QKVLLNVYDE
+280 QQVLHNVYNE
-290 ATPGEHRRFYGNNVR
+290 ATRGEHLHPYGNNVR

-315 NENSRFCRDPRGETR
+315 NENSRFCRAPNAHTPVYD
-330 EDLTVHN
+330 
-337 IYIHSAEGVERFP
+337 IYTHSAEGIERFP
-350 SPLLFKPIGKSVF
+350 SPLLFKPIGKFVF

-368 MPDEI
+368 MPDKI
-373 FGSEFYILEK
+373 FGSEFYILK
-383 NQEDEYD
+383 KKQEEEYD
-390 RKATSEQKLNYLQ
+390 SKATSDQKLNYLKQ
-403 TECKSGMIKTPT
+403 ECKNRMIKTPT
-415 AEELAPGAK
+415 AEELAPEAN

-452 GIVDLINPDVDLAKK
+452 GIVDLTSRDVLPAKY
-467 LKLRPVLRT
+467 LRLRPVLRT

>member
-1 MNDWQKEYKLVQH
+1 MYDWQKEYKLVQH

-74 RITPNSEQVDR
+74 RITPNSEQVER
-85 TQSIERAIAKIEN
+85 TQSIERAIARAEHRPPN
-98 QDYKRFHGIH
+98 ASFHEIH
-108 KNYFGNMASEK
+108 KNYFGNMASGNNIQDT
-119 KREEKKK
+119 
-126 AIRETFKE
+126 IRETFKE
-134 SLFYKDGLTLTIRC
+134 SLLYKDGLTLTIRC
-148 FIPELLTFI
+148 FIPELLTLI

-179 SFTVDISTEPNAPE
+179 SFTVDISTEPNAPKGF
-193 DCDLVGKYCQNAYY
+193 DLVGKYCPNAYY
-207 CELDGNV
+207 CKLDGNV
-214 SANALLN
+214 NADALLD
-221 AVWVISGFLKSGFN
+221 AVWVLSAFLRSGFN
-235 LNNNKKNKKENAAS
+235 RGEGN
-249 NIREKDYVRGF
+249 YVRGF
-260 VFRYFQRGK
+260 VFRYFQREK

-280 QKVLLNVYDE
+280 QQVLRNVYNE
-290 ATPGEHRRFYGNNVR
+290 ATRGEHLHPYGNNVR

-315 NENSRFCRDPRGETR
+315 NENSRFCRAPNAHTPVYD
-330 EDLTVHN
+330 
-337 IYIHSAEGVERFP
+337 IYTHSAEGIERFP
-350 SPLLFKPIGKSVF
+350 SPLLFKPIGKFVF

-383 NQEDEYD
+383 NQEEKYD
-390 RKATSEQKLNYLQ
+390 SKATSEQKLNYLQ

-452 GIVDLINPDVDLAKK
+452 GIDDLTSRDVLPAKY
-467 LKLRPVLRT
+467 LRLRPVLRT

>member
-1 MNDWQKEYKLVQH
+1 MYDWQKEYKLVQH

-74 RITPNSEQVDR
+74 RITPNSEQVER
-85 TQSIERAIAKIEN
+85 THSIERAIARAEHRPPN
-98 QDYKRFHGIH
+98 ANLHEIH
-108 KNYFGNMASEK
+108 KNYFGNMASGNSIQDT
-119 KREEKKK
+119 
-126 AIRETFKE
+126 IRETFKE

-179 SFTVDISTEPNAPE
+179 SFTVDISTEPNAPKGF
-193 DCDLVGKYCQNAYY
+193 DLVGKYCPNAYY
-207 CELDGNV
+207 CKLDGNV
-214 SANALLN
+214 NADALLD
-221 AVWVISGFLKSGFN
+221 AVWVISAFLRSGFN
-235 LNNNKKNKKENAAS
+235 RGEGN
-249 NIREKDYVRGF
+249 YVRGF
-260 VFRYFQRGK
+260 VFRYFQREK

-280 QKVLLNVYDE
+280 QNVLHNVYNE
-290 ATPGEHRRFYGNNVR
+290 ATRGEHLHPYGNNVR

-315 NENSRFCRDPRGETR
+315 NENSRFCRAPRGETR
-330 EDLTVHN
+330 EDRTVHN
-337 IYIHSAEGVERFP
+337 IYIHSTEGVERFP
-350 SPLLFKPIGKSVF
+350 SPLLFKPIGKFVF

-383 NQEDEYD
+383 NQEEKYD
-390 RKATSEQKLNYLQ
+390 SKATSEQKLNYLQ
-403 TECKSGMIKTPT
+403 TECESSMIKTPT

-437 AKDFNDKT
+437 AKDFNDKS

-452 GIVDLINPDVDLAKK
+452 GIVDLNSRDVFPAKY
-467 LKLRPVLRT
+467 LRLRPVLRT

>member
-1 MNDWQKEYKLVQH
+1 MYDWQKEYKLVQH

-74 RITPNSEQVDR
+74 RITPNSEQVER
-85 TQSIERAIAKIEN
+85 THSIERAIARAEHRPPN
-98 QDYKRFHGIH
+98 ASLHEIH
-108 KNYFGNMASEK
+108 KNYFGNMTLGNNIQDT
-119 KREEKKK
+119 
-126 AIRETFKE
+126 IRETFKE

-179 SFTVDISTEPNAPE
+179 SFTVDISTEPNAPKGF
-193 DCDLVGKYCQNAYY
+193 DLVGKYCPNAYY
-207 CELDGNV
+207 CKLNDNV
-214 SANALLN
+214 SADALLD
-221 AVWVISGFLKSGFN
+221 AVWVISAFLRSGFN
-235 LNNNKKNKKENAAS
+235 RGEGN
-249 NIREKDYVRGF
+249 YVRGF
-260 VFRYFQRGK
+260 VFRYFQREK

-280 QKVLLNVYDE
+280 QNVLRNVYNE
-290 ATPGEHRRFYGNNVR
+290 ATRGEHLHPYGNNVR

-330 EDLTVHN
+330 EDRTVHN

-350 SPLLFKPIGKSVF
+350 SPLLFKPIGKFVF

-390 RKATSEQKLNYLQ
+390 RKATSDQKLNYLKQ
-403 TECKSGMIKTPT
+403 ECKNRMIKTPT

-452 GIVDLINPDVDLAKK
+452 GIDDLTSRDVFPAKY
-467 LKLRPVLRT
+467 LRLRPVLRT

>member
-74 RITPNSEQVDR
+74 RITPNSEQVER
-85 TQSIERAIAKIEN
+85 TQSIERAIARAEHRPPN
-98 QDYKRFHGIH
+98 ASFHEIH
-108 KNYFGNMASEK
+108 KNYFGNMASGNNIQDT
-119 KREEKKK
+119 
-126 AIRETFKE
+126 IRETFKE

-148 FIPELLTFI
+148 FIPELLTLI

-179 SFTVDISTEPNAPE
+179 SFTVDINTQPNAPKGF
-193 DCDLVGKYCQNAYY
+193 DLVGKYCPNAYY
-207 CELDGNV
+207 CKLDGNV
-214 SANALLN
+214 NADALLD
-221 AVWVISGFLKSGFN
+221 AVWVISAFLRSGFN
-235 LNNNKKNKKENAAS
+235 RGEGN
-249 NIREKDYVRGF
+249 YVRGF
-260 VFRYFQRGK
+260 VFRYFQREK

-280 QKVLLNVYDE
+280 QQVLHNVYNE
-290 ATPGEHRRFYGNNVR
+290 ATRGEHLHPYGNNVR

-315 NENSRFCRDPRGETR
+315 NENSRFCRAPNAHTPVYD
-330 EDLTVHN
+330 
-337 IYIHSAEGVERFP
+337 IYTHSAEGIERFP
-350 SPLLFKPIGKSVF
+350 SPLLFKPIGKFVF

-368 MPDEI
+368 MPDKI
-373 FGSEFYILEK
+373 FGSEFYILK
-383 NQEDEYD
+383 KKQEEEYD
-390 RKATSEQKLNYLQ
+390 SKATSDQKLNYLKQ
-403 TECKSGMIKTPT
+403 ECKGGMIKTPT

-452 GIVDLINPDVDLAKK
+452 GIDDLTSRDVFPAKY
-467 LKLRPVLRT
+467 LRLRPVLRT

>member
-74 RITPNSEQVDR
+74 RITPNSEQVER
-85 TQSIERAIAKIEN
+85 TQSIERAIARAEHRPPN
-98 QDYKRFHGIH
+98 ASLHEIH
-108 KNYFGNMASEK
+108 KNYFGNMASGNNIQDT
-119 KREEKKK
+119 
-126 AIRETFKE
+126 IRETFKE

-179 SFTVDISTEPNAPE
+179 SFTVDISTKPNEPKGF
-193 DCDLVGKYCQNAYY
+193 DLVGKYCPNAYY
-207 CELDGNV
+207 CKLDGNV
-214 SANALLN
+214 NADALLD
-221 AVWVISGFLKSGFN
+221 AVWVISAFLRSGFN
-235 LNNNKKNKKENAAS
+235 RGEGN
-249 NIREKDYVRGF
+249 YVRGF
-260 VFRYFQRGK
+260 VFRYFQREK

-280 QKVLLNVYDE
+280 QQVLHNVYNE
-290 ATPGEHRRFYGNNVR
+290 ATRGEHLHPYGNNVR

-315 NENSRFCRDPRGETR
+315 NENSRFCRAPRGETR
-330 EDLTVHN
+330 EDRTVHN
-337 IYIHSAEGVERFP
+337 IYIHSAEGIERFP
-350 SPLLFKPIGKSVF
+350 SPLLFKPIGKFVF

-383 NQEDEYD
+383 NQEEEYD
-390 RKATSEQKLNYLQ
+390 SKATSEQKLNYLKQ
-403 TECKSGMIKTPT
+403 ECKGGMIKTPT

-452 GIVDLINPDVDLAKK
+452 GIDDLTSRDVLPAKY
-467 LKLRPVLRT
+467 LRLRPVLRT